1 MGGKIRWQT
10 TSKFGHKPAC
20 EMGRTLNK
28 YILNFDRNGE
38 GESNYY
44 DNTGVEE
51 RIILKQIYNKNE
63 FKVGSWIFC

>member
-1 MGGKIRWQT
+1 
-10 TSKFGHKPAC
+10 
-20 EMGRTLNK
+20 MGRTLNK